1 MKGLLFTYA
10 LAYGGAVA
18 ALVNPFVGVLIYV
31 GFAILMPE
39 WLWPW
44 SVPQGNYSRVVAL
57 ALLAGWG
64 AKGFGDWKFGRAR
77 GVVLALLGYWA
88 WAAVSAS
95 LSPNQSVGWGFV
107 EKISKI
113 ILPFLAGITTIDSV
127 RKLKQLAWTIILCEG
142 YLALEFNLSYLS
154 GYNRLWL
161 EGFGPMDNNC
171 NAMALVTCLG
181 LSLGTGLLESVWWRK
196 AIGIIASLLITHA
209 ILFSFSRGGMLGLA
223 VTGLMTFLLMPKRP
237 KNYLAAALCIL
248 LVARFAGPQVVQRF
262 SSSFSD
268 ESGQVE
274 ESAQS
279 RLDLWGDCW
288 DVMKKN
294 PVVGAGPEH
303 WPLLASDYGWRAGK
317 EAHTLWLAIGAELG
331 FPGLTLLALFFL
343 TCMARLLPLTAEPNG
358 LADPWLGHGARMVI
372 ASLAGFAVSAQFVS
386 LRVLEQPY
394 YVVIIGAGIL
404 KLAAVPTGGDT
415 TPDGVHDPGR
425 HPNRSY

>member
-10 LAYGGAVA
+10 MTYGGAAV

-39 WLWPW
+39 FLWPW
-44 SVPQGNYSRVVAL
+44 EVPQGNYSRIVAL
-57 ALLAGWG
+57 ALSVGWV

-95 LSPNQSVGWGFV
+95 HAPNQPVGWGFV

-113 ILPFLAGITTIDSV
+113 ILPFLVGITTIDSV
-127 RKLKQLAWTIILCEG
+127 RKIKQLAWTIFLCEG
-142 YLALEFNLSYLS
+142 YVAFEFNLSYLS

-171 NAMALVTCLG
+171 NAIALVTCLG
-181 LSLGTGLLESVWWRK
+181 LSLGTGLVESVWWRK
-196 AIGIIASLLITHA
+196 AIGLVTSLLIAHA

-223 VTGLMTFLLMPKRP
+223 VTVLVTFVLMPKRP
-237 KNYLAAALCIL
+237 KHYLAAALCIL
-248 LVARFAGPQVVQRF
+248 ILARLAGAQVVQRF
-262 SSSFSD
+262 SSSFGD
-268 ESGQVE
+268 ENGRVE

-279 RLDLWGDCW
+279 RLDLWRDCW

-303 WPLLASDYGWRAGK
+303 WPLLASDYGWRPGK

-331 FPGLTLLALFFL
+331 FPGLAFLALFFL
-343 TCMARLLPLTAEPNG
+343 NCMARLLSLRAEPNG

-386 LRVLEQPY
+386 IRVLEQPY
-394 YVVIIGAGIL
+394 YVALVGAGIL
-404 KLAAVPTGGDT
+404 KLAAVPTGGGT
-415 TPDGVHDPGR
+415 TPDGVHDPER
-425 HPNRSY
+425 HSTRSY